1 MFITKYRFRLVQ
13 FNMVEQWRFL
23 IIEFLCRGE
32 PIASLSLYLNFYRK
46 THSFTNRSNSTE
58 VIQVDSTS

>member
-13 FNMVEQWRFL
+13 FNMVEQWGFL

-32 PIASLSLYLNFYRK
+32 PIASLSLYLIFYRK